1 MTSLFTKAAFAALI
15 GLGAIATVPSIAAA
29 RDVGVRVEVRDGYH
43 RDRPRAEPMRA
54 CTNREAVG
62 RAMQSGLR
70 GAAVVDRSPNRITL
84 EGKRGYRMDRM
95 VVANRPGCPIIRR

>member
-15 GLGAIATVPSIAAA
+15 GLGSIATLPSVAAA
-29 RDVGVRVEVRDGYH
+29 RDVGVRVEVRDGYYH
-43 RDRPRAEPMRA
+43 HRPRWQAPRA
-54 CTNREAVG
+54 CSNREAVW
-62 RAMQSGLR
+62 RAARSGMR
-70 GAAVVDRSPNRITL
+70 GAAVIGRSPNRVIL

>member
-15 GLGAIATVPSIAAA
+15 GLGSIATLPSIAAA
-29 RDVGVRVEVRDGYH
+29 RDVGMRVEVRDDYRHH
-43 RDRPRAEPMRA
+43 RPHWQERRA
-54 CTNREAVG
+54 CTNREAVW
-62 RAMQSGLR
+62 RATQSGMR
-70 GAAVVDRSPNRITL
+70 GAAVIGRSANRVIL